1 MVEKQSTNIAML
13 NKEYRTAKIEL
24 EQLRRSAS
32 ENAARNPII
41 SDEMQVCALSY
52 KIKIKM
58 FRACYNISA
67 MQHKSLICCCGLGVP
82 IRCEYSSRSLIG
94 MVYME

>member
-41 SDEMQVCALSY
+41 SVEMQVGVLSF
-52 KIKIKM
+52 KIMIDMLCKACIKHS
-58 FRACYNISA
+58 Y
-67 MQHKSLICCCGLGVP
+67 
-82 IRCEYSSRSLIG
+82 
-94 MVYME
+94 

>member
-41 SDEMQVCALSY
+41 SDEMQVCVLLF
-52 KIKIKM
+52 KIMIKM
-58 FRACYNISA
+58 LCRACIKHS
-67 MQHKSLICCCGLGVP
+67 
-82 IRCEYSSRSLIG
+82 
-94 MVYME
+94 